1 MVVRERESQLSA
13 KEKNEAAGE
22 AIPTVSPGFNLG
34 GLIVLFTAHQPEVVR
49 ASIPPH

>member
-1 MVVRERESQLSA
+1 MAAWARESQLLV

-34 GLIVLFTAHQPEVVR
+34 GLIVLFTDVTQL
-49 ASIPPH
+49 